1 MKARLTILRVKGAY
15 KTLSNNNNND
25 NDNDNDNN
33 NNNNND
39 DNNKNNNNHHHDYD
53 HHHNH
58 HHKRLSC
65 ILLTHERVIGQIGL
79 WRFNSKLPAVMRM
92 NFGKSEIGI
101 NFEVNCLSTI
111 LLASTSIVLYATY
124 SQARL
129 RGDYGYN
136 DFSVISRQHKHP
148 GKNKYESP

>member
-1 MKARLTILRVKGAY
+1 MKARLAVVRVIGAY
-15 KTLSNNNNND
+15 KTLSNNN
-25 NDNDNDNN
+25 
-33 NNNNND
+33 D
-39 DNNKNNNNHHHDYD
+39 DDDDYDDDDDDDDDDDKNNNNHHHDYD
-53 HHHNH
+53 HHHKN
-58 HHKRLSC
+58 KK
-65 ILLTHERVIGQIGL
+65 VIGQIGL

-101 NFEVNCLSTI
+101 NFEVNRLSAI

-129 RGDYGYN
+129 RGDYDYN